1 VPSPTWKSLVS
12 LSKLAARLIR
22 HNISAFRVLDDGARV
37 AVAREGLYRAEPGEV
52 RMTRYFSITRGSRPL
67 NFCADGSRI
76 LFGEYGD
83 DYSNLE
89 VLLYASEDGGR
100 TFDVCHT
107 FPRGSIRHV
116 HNVVFDP
123 YSDHYWVFVGDFNDQ
138 PGIGMLSKDLKNL
151 EWIRRGGQTSRVV
164 QAIIKP
170 DCMLYGTDSEVEGNY
185 IIRMDKQS
193 GRIEKLREVEGSCLY
208 AAAFGPML
216 AISTCMEPSPHRI
229 TKECAIYL
237 SRDGDNWQKTLV
249 HLKDIYHHNLFQYG
263 TLVLPYAY
271 CDKPIGMFSGQ
282 AVVGSHNIVK
292 FLDFN
297 I

>member
-1 VPSPTWKSLVS
+1 MRHHVGAFQM
-12 LSKLAARLIR
+12 LA
-22 HNISAFRVLDDGARV
+22 DGARV
-37 AVAREGLYRAEPGEV
+37 AVTPEGLYRAESGEV
-52 RMTRYFSITRGSRPL
+52 RMKRRFTIKRGSRPL
-67 NFCADGSRI
+67 NFCAHGFRI

-83 DYSNLE
+83 VYSKLE
-89 VLLYASEDGGR
+89 VLLYVSEDGGR
-100 TFDVCHT
+100 TYDVCHT

-123 YSDHYWVFVGDFNDQ
+123 YLDHYWVFVGDYSDQ
-138 PGIGMLSKDLKNL
+138 TGIGVLSKDLKNL
-151 EWIRRGGQTSRVV
+151 DWIRRGGQTSRVV

-170 DCMLYGTDSEVEGNY
+170 DCMLYGTDTEIEQNY

-193 GRIEKLREVEGSCLY
+193 GRIDKLCEVDGSCLF
-208 AAAFGPML
+208 AATFGPIH
-216 AISTCMEPSPHRI
+216 AISTCVEPSTHKI
-229 TKECAIYL
+229 TKECAIYI

-249 HLKDIYHHNLFQYG
+249 HQKDRYHYNLFQYG

-282 AVVGSHNIVK
+282 AVVGGHNKVK

-297 I
+297 IE